1 MLLWTQWAGC
11 VRWFGS
17 LIITNLRSDCPLIY
31 QRYSQD
37 FTFGPGDEAVWVQAD
52 IFKFVFLLIFSEKV
66 FFCSFFCSS
75 SVKYVFHSHHRA
87 KLFHQSSVSKHFITN
102 TPSFGIFV
110 LLCLMLLQTCRLMTL
125 LDGIT
130 LWLSKA
136 DTQILTVE
144 MFSHVGNKVALST
157 DFMSFST
164 LSHLCQSDQRKK
176 IRLLLFWWLLN
187 YFFFF
192 CFFSVKIIAYNVLLL
207 HLLSH

>member
-11 VRWFGS
+11 VSWFGS

-37 FTFGPGDEAVWVQAD
+37 FTFGPGDEAVWVLAD
-52 IFKFVFLLIFSEKV
+52 ILLNLFSSWLFRIYSYFSAVFLQLVSKICFP
-66 FFCSFFCSS
+66 
-75 SVKYVFHSHHRA
+75 HSHHRA

-136 DTQILTVE
+136 DTQILTLE
-144 MFSHVGNKVALST
+144 MFFARWEQSCSQYRFHV
-157 DFMSFST
+157 
-164 LSHLCQSDQRKK
+164 
-176 IRLLLFWWLLN
+176 I
-187 YFFFF
+187 
-192 CFFSVKIIAYNVLLL
+192 
-207 HLLSH
+207 